1 MAVDANKWLHVP
13 EGVPCIYDVDAASVD
28 EMGHWVRVKRR
39 VLTHK
44 REVAELTAAFGLHP
58 NGRLAGGRTGPVST
72 NTCFIREVA
81 LLPKWMQG
89 RLAVLRIADPDV
101 WIRNVGQRWGNQIKG
116 GSPWSATTGNARDG
130 WQREDDD
137 GYRWYTLDVGCEEFG
152 P

>member
-28 EMGHWVRVKRR
+28 EMGPWVRVKRR
-39 VLTHK
+39 VLTPK
-44 REVAELTAAFGLHP
+44 RAPSELIVAFEIHP
-58 NGRLAGGRTGPVST
+58 SNRVVGVRKGTVSV

-81 LLPKWMQG
+81 LLPKWLQG
-89 RLAVLRIADPDV
+89 RLAVLRMADPDV

-116 GSPWSATTGNARDG
+116 GSPWSVATGNARDG
-130 WQREDDD
+130 WQRADDD
-137 GYRWYTLDVGCEEFG
+137 GYRWYTLDVGCEGVE